1 MLWEMKT
8 AILFHGVVAFALI
21 FFVSVLKQS
30 LGKDSKTPTI
40 ALVTILSWLIFQGV
54 LSQSGFYTAHL
65 DAMPPRIMAM
75 ILPPALM
82 MVYLFVF
89 KKEFIE
95 KINLEQLNYIH
106 VIRVPIEI
114 GIMWLCT
121 AKSMPKEMTYDGR
134 NLDILVGMTAPF
146 VAFLYFNRK
155 TLSRNMY
162 LAWNV
167 FGLLMLANVVGMGI
181 LSAPTPLQ
189 KMAFN
194 QPNIAV
200 LYYPFSWLVC
210 FLVPL
215 VLFIHIVSIKRIWGG
230 RDNN

>member
-8 AILFHGVVAFALI
+8 AVLFHGIVVFALL
-21 FFVSVLKQS
+21 FFVAVLRQS
-30 LGKDSKTPTI
+30 FGKDSKTPII
-40 ALVTILSWLIFQGV
+40 ALATILSWLIFQGV
-54 LSQSGFYTAHL
+54 LSLSGFYTTHL
-65 DAMPPRIMAM
+65 DAMPPRMLAM
-75 ILPPALM
+75 ILPPILLI
-82 MVYLFVF
+82 VYLLVF
-89 KKEFIE
+89 KKEFIAS
-95 KINLEQLNYIH
+95 INLEQLNYIH

-121 AKSMPKEMTYDGR
+121 AKAMPEEMTYDGR
-134 NLDILVGMTAPF
+134 NLDIIVGMTAPF

-162 LAWNV
+162 LVWNI
-167 FGLLMLANVVGMGI
+167 FGLIMLANVVGMGI

-189 KMAFN
+189 KMAFD

-215 VLFIHIVSIKRIWGG
+215 VLFIHIVSIKSIWSGKEIK
-230 RDNN
+230 